1 MTTHTEITGLVYLA
15 VGPRGLVLA
24 HFMLHDDAAEYCSKI
39 GDPELIVLP
48 YNLDNRDRAPAPVVG
63 THCRA

>member
-1 MTTHTEITGLVYLA
+1 MTTRTEITGLVYLA
-15 VGPRGLVLA
+15 VGQRGLVLA

-48 YNLDNRDRAPAPVVG
+48 YNLNNRAATPAPLVG
-63 THCRA
+63 TYYSA